1 MPLTWKLEGGGRG
14 ISITGQP
21 GSYTKTLTQKT
32 VALHG
37 MPVCKHTDVLPSFLQ
52 YLAQGAGHQAGGQQ
66 EIDQVEIHEQQ
77 L

>member
-21 GSYTKTLTQKT
+21 VTQKT